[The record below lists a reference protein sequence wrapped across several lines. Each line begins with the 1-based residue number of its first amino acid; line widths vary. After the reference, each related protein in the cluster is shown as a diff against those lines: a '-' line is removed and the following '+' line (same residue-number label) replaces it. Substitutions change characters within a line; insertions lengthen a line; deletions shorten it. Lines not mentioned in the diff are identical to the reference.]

1 MSSVEHGG
9 KADATCIAFGN
20 EAICS
25 NVIILIKAT
34 AEASLRWVAKLFM
47 VCFPTVDAALMTALV
62 YCLNSWLKHYNAPFL
77 PPTVQVAWIQFTW
90 IRGCLF
96 YDTSFNFVDFCRWCF
111 RHAAAAVGCG
121 ARNSN
126 EMNRLGGVQPTA
138 KQTFWKLNNFSCCEN
153 VISLFVFYSGS
164 AVR

>member
-1 MSSVEHGG
+1 M
-9 KADATCIAFGN
+9 
-20 EAICS
+20 
-25 NVIILIKAT
+25 IILIKAT

-96 YDTSFNFVDFCRWCF
+96 YETSFDFVDFCRWSMCI
-111 RHAAAAVGCG
+111 AVDVFVMPLQQWD
-121 ARNSN
+121 A
-126 EMNRLGGVQPTA
+126 ELVTPT
-138 KQTFWKLNNFSCCEN
+138 K
-153 VISLFVFYSGS
+153 
-164 AVR
+164 